1 MGEFDELAVRLIDS
15 MHQNGWNDEIVTL
28 TADIA
33 AAFDKDMDAI
43 LEYCIMLAGK
53 MPLYEYSTVLSRSQT
68 SSNCFISTSRDMPY
82 QTAGSVIPERIHF
95 QCNAFFLCK
104 LVDMPQMLRV
114 VHAVYKNFPRHPAEQ
129 YACRFAN
136 AGLYKVDIRQAKC
149 P

>member
-53 MPLYEYSTVLSRSQT
+53 MPLYEYSTVLMSLKGDSKT
-68 SSNCFISTSRDMPY
+68 KVSADEILLKY
-82 QTAGSVIPERIHF
+82 
-95 QCNAFFLCK
+95 
-104 LVDMPQMLRV
+104 
-114 VHAVYKNFPRHPAEQ
+114 
-129 YACRFAN
+129 
-136 AGLYKVDIRQAKC
+136 GLAQFS
-149 P
+149 